1 MVYTSLTQDFPHAA
15 GYRSVRLPVF
25 LLNFTHTESHAKG
38 GGTSMKVELR
48 ESESFDGLLRRFTK
62 EMQKSGKLR
71 EYRSKRRFVS
81 KSEQRRAKIRKAEH
95 KRRRKEATGR

>member
-1 MVYTSLTQDFPHAA
+1 MNDH
-15 GYRSVRLPVF
+15 GW
-25 LLNFTHTESHAKG
+25 EG
-38 GGTSMKVELR
+38 GERMKVELR
-48 ESESFDGLLRRFTK
+48 ESESFDSLLKRFTK

-95 KRRRKEATGR
+95 KRRRKDSVTR

>member
-1 MVYTSLTQDFPHAA
+1 MGPERPLSLRAFQ
-15 GYRSVRLPVF
+15 PVGF
-25 LLNFTHTESHAKG
+25 RPDGVNSEHESHTKG
-38 GGTSMKVELR
+38 GGYGMKVELR
-48 ESESFDGLLRRFTK
+48 ESESFEGLLRRFTK

-71 EYRSKRRFVS
+71 EFRSKRRFVS

>member
-1 MVYTSLTQDFPHAA
+1 MTVHGQLRAQAHNAA
-15 GYRSVRLPVF
+15 RALLF
-25 LLNFTHTESHAKG
+25 LIRTHHYHVTHAKG

-81 KSEQRRAKIRKAEH
+81 KSEQKRAKIRKAEH

>member
-1 MVYTSLTQDFPHAA
+1 
-15 GYRSVRLPVF
+15 
-25 LLNFTHTESHAKG
+25 
-38 GGTSMKVELR
+38 MKVELR
-48 ESESFDGLLRRFTK
+48 ESESFDSLLKRFTK

-95 KRRRKEATGR
+95 KRRRKDIVPTAR